1 MILVID
7 NVEALY
13 CDYDAIYMDCCRN
26 DTALISA
33 IKILRTQLFVSVRA
47 CRMYLRNYGL
57 LSKYNAVI
65 ASSHVFKSVIR

>member
-1 MILVID
+1 MILIVD

-13 CDYDAIYMDCCRN
+13 RDYDAIYMDCCRD

-47 CRMYLRNYGL
+47 CRMYLRNYVSLSNYCL
-57 LSKYNAVI
+57 LLLLRLMYLNV
-65 ASSHVFKSVIR
+65 